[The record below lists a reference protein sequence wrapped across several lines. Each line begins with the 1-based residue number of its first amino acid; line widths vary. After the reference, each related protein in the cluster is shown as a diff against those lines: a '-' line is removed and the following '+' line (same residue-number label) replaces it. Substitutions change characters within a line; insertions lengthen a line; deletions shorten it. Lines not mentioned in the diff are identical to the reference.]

1 MSCTELFGVL
11 YFYMICTTIWMEVHT
26 WSSNYLRAKGAF
38 SDHGMQWMRG
48 VCYAAFDVM
57 TGLPYMDNCF
67 PSLSFTHTGILHTS
81 YYRDTDSQTHTKTHV
96 YVWKDTCAKEKK
108 LMRTKF
114 WRWALLYKDI
124 ECKLPRDSFRI
135 LKYAIM
141 LGARMC
147 SLNTHCT
154 RMHLAQGSLSTLSSP
169 MLSFH
174 SWWLTYAEFVP
185 QSWKSR
191 RWYWTHNIIPL
202 INLKS
207 WRWYRAH
214 LPISPPKPFWSHP
227 RCWGCQIDHDG
238 EWLSW
243 AEVSQYIYLNLRVSH
258 LFT

>member
-1 MSCTELFGVL
+1 MLRSMWWQGCH
-11 YFYMICTTIWMEVHT
+11 IWTTASPAWALHT
-26 WSSNYLRAKGAF
+26 QVY
-38 SDHGMQWMRG
+38 
-48 VCYAAFDVM
+48 Y
-57 TGLPYMDNCF
+57 
-67 PSLSFTHTGILHTS
+67 ILHT
-81 YYRDTDSQTHTKTHV
+81 TENQTHRLTQNTRI
-96 YVWKDTCAKEKK
+96 YVWKDTCAKEKNWCAQNSEDGPCST
-108 LMRTKF
+108 R
-114 WRWALLYKDI
+114 I

-135 LKYAIM
+135 VKYAIM

-227 RCWGCQIDHDG
+227 RCWGCQIDHEG

-243 AEVSQYIYLNLRVSH
+243 AEVSQYTYLNLRVSH